1 MTDTT
6 INIHRH
12 GGSPPLSLSELRSAA
27 WIQPPAMLPKFPNPQ
42 NTAARL
48 PSSACVYQ
56 EP

>member
-12 GGSPPLSLSELRSAA
+12 GGSPPLSLSDPSNAA
-27 WIQPPAMLPKFPNPQ
+27 WIQPPAMLPRFPKPQ

-48 PSSACVYQ
+48 PSSAWVYQ